1 MSPSG
6 SEAPLPLADAQA
18 MALQITTYFEGGKS
32 MNYSA
37 LAGDFDGQGTSFG
50 LIQWNFGS
58 NTLGPLLT
66 RMLNADE
73 TAFAACFSE
82 GAEYERLKT
91 ALTTGNQADQIQ
103 WARDCIQNNPAAW
116 QEAFQQL
123 GSHEKFQHIQK
134 QHAAAHYHP
143 MVIAVIRTLRE
154 LSSLLFANIE
164 FRTYAAVFDLCVQQ
178 GSLREANGGS
188 KALDQIKLR
197 IKSENPA
204 SQLELMKIV
213 VKERGLT
220 AAARWRNDCIS
231 RRMGILTG
239 APYKSIDAGDP
250 LERPNPQFSLI
261 AQFGLR
267 TVQGL

>member
-1 MSPSG
+1 
-6 SEAPLPLADAQA
+6 

-66 RMLNADE
+66 TMLNADE
-73 TAFAACFSE
+73 PAFAACFTE
-82 GAEYERLKT
+82 DAEYEKLRT
-91 ALTTGNQADQIQ
+91 ALTTGNQADQLQ

-123 GSHEKFQHIQK
+123 GNHEKFQQIQK
-134 QHAAAHYHP
+134 QQAAARYHP
-143 MVIAVIRTLRE
+143 MAVAVIKSLRE
-154 LSSLLFANIE
+154 LSPSFFTKIE

-188 KALDQIKLR
+188 RALDQIKLR
-197 IKSENPA
+197 INKENPT
-204 SQLELMKIV
+204 SQLAVMKIV
-213 VKERGLT
+213 VKERGQT
-220 AAARWRNDCIS
+220 AATRWRNDCIS

-239 APYKSIDAGDP
+239 APYQSIDAGDP

-261 AQFGLR
+261 AHFGPK